1 MAQPGDGSASL
12 EKAAEEG
19 PVVSTQQ
26 GLFSRA
32 ESISSSTVTPAAKN
46 EAQAGEDATDPED
59 VLFAHLPEHEKQGLK
74 RQLESPDVKASFATL
89 YRYASRMDILIML
102 VSAICA
108 IAAGAALP
116 LFTVSLS
123 NVSWTRRKDLWA
135 KLYVC
140 TIRFFSVLWLPP
152 CKIGL
157 WDLSVTT
164 ISMVN

>member
-12 EKAAEEG
+12 EKAAEDG

-32 ESISSSTVTPAAKN
+32 NSNSSSTVTPNAKD
-46 EAQAGEDATDPED
+46 EAQAGEGATDSD
-59 VLFAHLPEHEKQGLK
+59 DALFAHLPEHEKQGLK

-123 NVSWTRRKDLWA
+123 MFPGLEEKIWWLNFMCAPLDSFRFSGFRHA
-135 KLYVC
+135 K
-140 TIRFFSVLWLPP
+140 
-152 CKIGL
+152 
-157 WDLSVTT
+157 
-164 ISMVN
+164 

>member
-19 PVVSTQQ
+19 PVVSTQP

-32 ESISSSTVTPAAKN
+32 ESISSSTVTPAAKH

-59 VLFAHLPEHEKQGLK
+59 ALFAHLPEHEKQELK

-123 NVSWTRRKDLWA
+123 MFPGLEETIWWLNWMCAPLDSFRFSGFRHA
-135 KLYVC
+135 K
-140 TIRFFSVLWLPP
+140 
-152 CKIGL
+152 
-157 WDLSVTT
+157 
-164 ISMVN
+164 